1 MSRDSSRSEGP
12 AVVLADDEIPTR
24 AGVRR
29 SLESSGF
36 RIVAESSSASGA
48 VESAIAHRPD
58 VCLLAVGMEGN
69 GITAAEQIRNALPET
84 KIVMLT
90 ASDRDEDL
98 FAALRAGA
106 EGYLLK
112 STSPERLPHAVQ
124 GVLDGEAALPRELTA
139 RLIREYRD
147 RGRRRRLPFLV
158 AGENVEFTTREFEV
172 LERLRKGDRTAA
184 IAGQLRISEV
194 TVRRHVSA
202 ILRKLGAPDRRSAL
216 ELLERAQDAE
226 DAALERAC
234 SA

>member
-1 MSRDSSRSEGP
+1 VSGGSNTARGP
-12 AVVLADDEIPTR
+12 AVVLADDEVPTR

-29 SLESSGF
+29 SLESRGF
-36 RIVAESSSASGA
+36 RIVAEASSAADA
-48 VESAIAHRPD
+48 VESAITHRPD
-58 VCLLAVGMEGN
+58 VCLLAVGIEGN
-69 GITAAEQIRNALPET
+69 GITAAEQIRSALPET

-106 EGYLLK
+106 HGYLLK

-147 RGRRRRLPFLV
+147 RGRRRQLPVLV
-158 AGENVEFTTREFEV
+158 SGESVELTTREFEV
-172 LERLRKGDRTAA
+172 LERLRRGDRTAA
-184 IAGQLRISEV
+184 IADQLRISDV

-202 ILRKLGAPDRRSAL
+202 ILRKLGAPDRRAAL
-216 ELLERAQDAE
+216 ELLERAEGAG
-226 DAALERAC
+226 LERAC

>member
-1 MSRDSSRSEGP
+1 VSGDINTERRP

-36 RIVAESSSASGA
+36 RVVAETSTASDA
-48 VESAIAHRPD
+48 LESALAHRPD
-58 VCLLAVGMEGN
+58 VCLLAIEIEGN
-69 GITAAEQIRNALPET
+69 GIAAAERIRDALPAT
-84 KIVMLT
+84 KIVMMT
-90 ASDRDEDL
+90 GSDRDEDL

-112 STSPERLPHAVQ
+112 STSPERLPHAVW
-124 GVLDGEAALPRELTA
+124 GVLDGEAALPRRLTA

-147 RGRRRRLPFLV
+147 RGRRRRLPLQV
-158 AGENVEFTTREFEV
+158 SGESIELTTREFEV
-172 LERLRKGDRTAA
+172 LERLRRGDRTAA
-184 IAGQLRISEV
+184 IAEQLRINEV

-202 ILRKLGAPDRRSAL
+202 ILRKLGAPDRRTAL
-216 ELLERAQDAE
+216 ELLARAE
-226 DAALERAC
+226 DAELEKLC